1 MRKFFVGAAVA
12 AVAVLGAVSPASAAG
27 RDCEGSGSLGKP
39 ECSGVEVEA
48 GTLTPAPVVVVPVAA
63 NPTSGGN
70 PTSVSAPSAAAPAA
84 QPRQNNSLPVTGS
97 ETGVLAAA
105 GVMLIGGGVVMVARS
120 RRSIDA

>member
-12 AVAVLGAVSPASAAG
+12 AVAALGAVSPASAAG

-48 GTLTPAPVVVVPVAA
+48 GTLTPAPVVVVPVAT

-70 PTSVSAPSAAAPAA
+70 PTSVSAPAAAAPAA
-84 QPRQNNSLPVTGS
+84 QPRQNSLPVTGS

-105 GVMLIGGGVVMVARS
+105 GVMLVGGGAVMVARS